1 MHKNIYV
8 PQGWYRLTR
17 TLKLSPGTKL
27 IGLHPF
33 GTQFLLKESEPAFS
47 GFGVPVP
54 LVESSE
60 GGDDMLNGIGINTG
74 AYNYRAVGCKWM
86 AGERSYL
93 NDVKF
98 VGGHGTL
105 RKPAPNVSGQSSYRR
120 GERRISS
127 PSSPVM
133 ETGKDM
139 AWDNQYWSLWI
150 TNNGGGTIKD
160 VWTASTYAASG
171 LYISETKTPGRIYAM
186 SLEHHVRTEARFHN
200 VANWKIYA
208 FQFEEEGREG
218 PDCYMAEMSNCQNIE
233 MVNVWMYRVI
243 RAFMPKRIGFRIWDC
258 KNITFRNMHNYT
270 QILPVIEFP
279 IYDMNKKLPV
289 YSWDFARLTVSGSEK
304 SLRPSCTVM
313 DKPVKL
319 ATGFELASGATTDSK
334 GNIYFCENRLKKIY
348 KWSAD
353 TEQITLIADYPWKPF
368 TLTTDTQDNLLV
380 ISAMTLSRVIW

>member
-1 MHKNIYV
+1 MARLSDDTEVFEKAVSLHKNIYV

-47 GFGVPVP
+47 EVRRACAFGTT
-54 LVESSE
+54 LRIFRRRRRRT
-60 GGDDMLNGIGINTG
+60 NGIGINTG

-105 RKPAPNVSGQSSYRR
+105 RKPAPNASGQSSYRR

-127 PSSPVM
+127 PSLLRGHM

-200 VANWKIYA
+200 VA
-208 FQFEEEGREG
+208 
-218 PDCYMAEMSNCQNIE
+218 
-233 MVNVWMYRVI
+233 
-243 RAFMPKRIGFRIWDC
+243 
-258 KNITFRNMHNYT
+258 
-270 QILPVIEFP
+270 
-279 IYDMNKKLPV
+279 
-289 YSWDFARLTVSGSEK
+289 
-304 SLRPSCTVM
+304 
-313 DKPVKL
+313 
-319 ATGFELASGATTDSK
+319 
-334 GNIYFCENRLKKIY
+334 
-348 KWSAD
+348 
-353 TEQITLIADYPWKPF
+353 
-368 TLTTDTQDNLLV
+368 
-380 ISAMTLSRVIW
+380 